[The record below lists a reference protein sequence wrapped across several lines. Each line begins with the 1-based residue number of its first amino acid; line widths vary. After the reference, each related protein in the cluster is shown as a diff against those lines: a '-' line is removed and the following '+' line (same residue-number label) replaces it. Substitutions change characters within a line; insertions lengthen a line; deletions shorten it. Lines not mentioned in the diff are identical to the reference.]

1 MKKMDKK
8 YSQYLYPT
16 KLAQIPQ
23 LLLEN
28 ICPCENKRKFT
39 STKTQLNFYFVG
51 LTHFNVGYTHLILI
65 EEIKKENIQIDIYF
79 AVQIFLEHLWP
90 KKRVSIMYFI
100 TAIFLITAGNLIS
113 FCKKYFI
120 CNHCMNNQNLINSSV
135 GVCSNILRKFDL
147 CIVYG
152 KE

>member
-1 MKKMDKK
+1 MKKIDKK
-8 YSQYLYPT
+8 YFQYLYHT

-23 LLLEN
+23 LLFKN

-39 STKTQLNFYFVG
+39 STKTQLNFYFVE

-90 KKRVSIMYFI
+90 NKKMSQYYVFHNSYF
-100 TAIFLITAGNLIS
+100 
-113 FCKKYFI
+113 
-120 CNHCMNNQNLINSSV
+120 
-135 GVCSNILRKFDL
+135 
-147 CIVYG
+147 
-152 KE
+152 

>member
-1 MKKMDKK
+1 MKKIDKK
-8 YSQYLYPT
+8 YSQYLYHT

-23 LLLEN
+23 LLLKN

-90 KKRVSIMYFI
+90 NKKMSQYYVFHNSYF
-100 TAIFLITAGNLIS
+100 
-113 FCKKYFI
+113 
-120 CNHCMNNQNLINSSV
+120 
-135 GVCSNILRKFDL
+135 
-147 CIVYG
+147 
-152 KE
+152 

>member
-1 MKKMDKK
+1 MKKIDKI

-23 LLLEN
+23 LLLKN

-90 KKRVSIMYFI
+90 NKKIVSIMYFI
-100 TAIFLITAGNLIS
+100 TAIFNY
-113 FCKKYFI
+113 C
-120 CNHCMNNQNLINSSV
+120 
-135 GVCSNILRKFDL
+135 RKFDFL
-147 CIVYG
+147 L
-152 KE
+152 